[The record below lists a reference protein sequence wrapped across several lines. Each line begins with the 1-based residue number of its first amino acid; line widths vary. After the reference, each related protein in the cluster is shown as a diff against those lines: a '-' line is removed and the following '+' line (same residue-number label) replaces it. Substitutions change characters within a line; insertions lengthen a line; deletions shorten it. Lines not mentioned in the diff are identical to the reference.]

1 MDFEIIH
8 LGKVDSTN
16 KYCYKLGKEGRR
28 NLIVVAD
35 IQTGGRGRLGR
46 TWFSNFGGLY
56 FSILMDL
63 KEFASNQYSY
73 ERVNYLASISAV
85 ETLKTCSKKDF
96 GIKWPNDVIVDI
108 SKTNFQTYRIVDSN
122 MHQIYTTRSCQTPYR
137 TRCSVG
143 YKKICGILSEINLQ
157 NGFLVLGIGIN
168 INNDINEEILDIAT
182 SLKILENKE
191 FDRMEILDKY
201 MNNFKKNVLLD
212 GDKLLKK
219 YNKYSKTLG
228 KIVKVTTPRED
239 IVGKVL
245 DIDYNGIHL
254 KTEKGV
260 EIVNTGDCVHLR

>member
-8 LGKVDSTN
+8 LEKVDSTN
-16 KYCYKLGKEGRR
+16 KYCYKLGKDGRR

-35 IQTGGRGRLGR
+35 TQTGGRGRLGR

-63 KEFASNQYSY
+63 NEFASNRCNY
-73 ERVNYLASISAV
+73 EKMNYLASISAV
-85 ETLKTCSKKDF
+85 ETLKTYSKKDF
-96 GIKWPNDVIVDI
+96 GIKWPNDVIVDT
-108 SKTNFQTYRIVDSN
+108 SKTNFQTCILINPNR
-122 MHQIYTTRSCQTPYR
+122 HIYTTRSCQTPYR
-137 TRCSVG
+137 TRCSIG

-157 NGFLVLGIGIN
+157 NSFLVLGVGIN
-168 INNDINEEILDIAT
+168 INNEINEEILDIAT

-191 FDRMEILDKY
+191 FDRMEILNKF
-201 MNNFKKNVLLD
+201 MNNFKKNLLLD
-212 GDKLLKK
+212 DDKLLKK
-219 YNKYSKTLG
+219 YNGYSKTLG
-228 KIVKVTTPRED
+228 KIVKITTPRED

-245 DIDYNGIHL
+245 DIDYNGIRL